1 MNTKYPQ
8 NLTEAI
14 VSAIPNCTTMV
25 LGMMTLNLWIYGHLT
40 WGNFWATLP
49 VIYATAFC
57 LDFFIVGPLVTRF
70 VRKYN
75 IGKYTPL
82 VRVGVMAIIL
92 TGLAPV
98 IETGYVPGATQYA
111 MALPRNYIAA
121 LLLQVLIAMPL
132 GLAALAKFRNIK
144 SRVAI
149 SK

>member
-1 MNTKYPQ
+1 MIAKYPQ

-14 VSAIPNCTTMV
+14 VAAIPNCTTMV

-70 VRKYN
+70 VRRFD
-75 IGKYTPL
+75 IGKYTPFM
-82 VRVGVMAIIL
+82 RVGVMAIIL

-98 IETGYVPGATQYA
+98 IETGFMPGATQYA

-121 LLLQVLIAMPL
+121 LLLQVFIAMPL
-132 GLAALAKFRNIK
+132 GLMMLGKYRRIK
-144 SRVAI
+144 SDVVM
-149 SK
+149 SN